1 MKKIILGT
9 IGCLLTLPVY
19 AGLYDVS
26 GIAVNVEAENAVRAK
41 ERALTDAVLQA
52 FPKLI
57 EKIGLDDK
65 FVVQIDMPKPPEE
78 AQESPQETVGE
89 GVPSEEVQPEAI
101 EAPENGVVITPDEIS
116 ALVAGVSVANEKN
129 TPVRYMA
136 DVTVRFKP
144 KEINAYLT
152 ERGVPFLDKEP
163 PKMVIIPIVRENG
176 MALVFEEESPLFLS
190 LKQTPPETNLHTF
203 IIPDGDEFDKAS
215 ITPEVLNGTDY
226 TALDTLRAKYRAK
239 MALIVDITKTN
250 NVYTVKTIGY
260 PSNPSAGSDIAFAV
274 SSRATNIPAVM
285 THIMK
290 KTADYLVRQLKAYHL
305 NHDAAGGKI
314 TAVFNVSSL
323 SEWHAI
329 EKRLKTFNFVDKTD
343 VKVLYKNS
351 VFTELTFSENTQ
363 TALDKMAVAGF
374 MLEPQSDMYVW
385 KK

>member
-9 IGCLLTLPVY
+9 VGCLLTLPVY

-26 GIAVNVEAENAVRAK
+26 GVAVNVEAENAVRAK
-41 ERALTDAVLQA
+41 EQALADAVLQA

-57 EKIGLDDK
+57 KKIGLDDK
-65 FVVQIDMPKPPEE
+65 FIVQIDMPKL
-78 AQESPQETVGE
+78 
-89 GVPSEEVQPEAI
+89 SEETPKSSLENGEESVQSAEDRPEPI

-129 TPVRYMA
+129 TSVRYMA

-144 KEINAYLT
+144 KEIKAYLT

-163 PKMVIIPIVRENG
+163 PKMVIIPIVRENSTT
-176 MALVFEEESPLFLS
+176 LVFEEESPLFLS
-190 LKQTPPETNLHTF
+190 LRQTLPETDLHTF
-203 IIPDGDEFDKAS
+203 IVPVGDEFDKAS
-215 ITPEVLNGTDY
+215 ITPEVLNGIDY
-226 TALDTLRAKYRAK
+226 TALDTLRAKYRAA
-239 MALIVDITKTN
+239 MALIIDITKTN

-260 PSNPSAGSDIAFAV
+260 PANPSAGSDIAFAV

-290 KTADYLVRQLKAYHL
+290 KTSDYLMRQLKAYHL
-305 NHDAAGGKI
+305 NHDSAGAKI
-314 TAVFNVSSL
+314 TAVFNVSNL

-329 EKRLKTFNFVDKTD
+329 ERRLKAFHFVDKAD

-374 MLEPQSDMYVW
+374 VLEPQSDMYIW